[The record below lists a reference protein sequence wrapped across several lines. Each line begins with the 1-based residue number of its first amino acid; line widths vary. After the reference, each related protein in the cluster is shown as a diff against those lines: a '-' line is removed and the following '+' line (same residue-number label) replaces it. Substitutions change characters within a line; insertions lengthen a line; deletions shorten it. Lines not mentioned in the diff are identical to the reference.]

1 MTGIKDIES
10 AVAQLSAEELA
21 AFRAWFADFDA
32 SEWDAEFEQDVP
44 SGRLD
49 ALAAEAL
56 GDLRHGRSTA
66 LRGKRDETRMP

>member
-1 MTGIKDIES
+1 MTGVKDIES
-10 AVAQLSAEELA
+10 AVAQLSAEKLA
-21 AFRAWFADFDA
+21 AFRAWFANFDA

-56 GDLRHGRSTA
+56 DDLRHGCSTT
-66 LRGKRDETRMP
+66 LRGRRAETRMP

>member
-1 MTGIKDIES
+1 MTGVKDIES
-10 AVAQLSAEELA
+10 AVAQLSAEKLA
-21 AFRAWFADFDA
+21 AFRAWFANFDA

-56 GDLRHGRSTA
+56 GDLRHGYSTA
-66 LRGKRDETRMP
+66 LRGRRDETRRP

>member
-1 MTGIKDIES
+1 MTGVIDIES

-32 SEWDAEFEQDVP
+32 SEWNAEFEQDVP

-56 GDLRHGRSTA
+56 GDLRHGCSTT
-66 LRGKRDETRMP
+66 LRGRRDETRMP